1 MSNVDIDLEDLEMT
15 LDDLTAID
23 EAIEAKRIEPTF
35 EMEVEYA
42 CPKDLRPN
50 PWNPNN
56 VDPVN
61 MEKLRTS
68 VKRDGIK
75 RPIVVRQLDNG
86 DYQIIGGQH
95 RTEVAIE
102 LGMPHVPIINR
113 GHISDSEA
121 KKETLL
127 DNFRYGRDNIDR
139 FAELLSDP
147 DMGDALSLIETM
159 PIDEEEL
166 AEYFS
171 HLTSTNLNEEVEAL
185 LKDDDGSD
193 DDDDDDDPV
202 ALGVGTPV
210 RTHQIIR
217 FRVSVEDQAKLAE
230 LVKQVKIDHGYVNS
244 DDLTNDGDALIHL
257 VRSMFV

>member
-23 EAIEAKRIEPTF
+23 EAIEAKRVEPTF

-42 CPKDLRPN
+42 NPKNLRPN

-102 LGMPHVPIINR
+102 LGMPQVPIINR
-113 GHISDSEA
+113 GQISDSEA

-193 DDDDDDDPV
+193 GDDGDDDPV
-202 ALGVGTPV
+202 ALGVGAPV

-230 LVKQVKIDHGYVNS
+230 LVKRTKIDHGYVAS

-257 VRSMFV
+257 LRSMFV